1 MLFIARWEGSQAA
14 FMRITEP
21 VPVSALP
28 TSQEVTD
35 IILSLLGISEMA
47 QICMK
52 SLEFQFNSGIVPFC
66 SVLTVQ

>member
-1 MLFIARWEGSQAA
+1 MLFIARWEGSQAV
-14 FMRITEP
+14 FMRITES

-47 QICMK
+47 KICMK
-52 SLEFQFNSGIVPFC
+52 SLKFQFNSGIVPFC